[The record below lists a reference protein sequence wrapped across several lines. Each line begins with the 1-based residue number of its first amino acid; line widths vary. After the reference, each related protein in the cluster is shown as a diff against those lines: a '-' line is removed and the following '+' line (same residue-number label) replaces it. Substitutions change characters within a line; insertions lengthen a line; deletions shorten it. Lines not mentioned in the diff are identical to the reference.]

1 MHATVVNKQPDGKC
15 SLHSELFLQHGH
27 GRSFSGPFSLR
38 GAGSASDD
46 EILCS
51 KVEGKPAA
59 APAKKK
65 GK

>member
-59 APAKKK
+59 APAKK